1 MQFDS
6 FAAFVA
12 MGGHG
17 LYVWLAYGATLAVLL
32 FSTIGLH
39 LARRKQ
45 LTQLRWAATEQG
57 GNPPQAAK
65 QQSTEQ
71 QGKEQQGREQQGKN
85 EHESET

>member
-6 FAAFVA
+6 FAEFVA

-45 LTQLRWAATEQG
+45 LTQIRWAATD
-57 GNPPQAAK
+57 
-65 QQSTEQ
+65 QSDSAQ
-71 QGKEQQGREQQGKN
+71 QGRAQQGREPQGREQQGKI